1 MNADL
6 KFCTDYTMETW
17 FWILGWL
24 LSILAIAGNG
34 LTVQLV
40 ISQRRLRTK
49 TIVSLAV
56 ADFCAGAFVV
66 ASLPSVTSEVAATG
80 LDPMLPGGI

>member
-1 MNADL
+1 ML
-6 KFCTDYTMETW
+6 
-17 FWILGWL
+17 
-24 LSILAIAGNG
+24 
-34 LTVQLV
+34 LV

-56 ADFCAGAFVV
+56 ADFWAGAFVV
-66 ASLPSVTSEVAATG
+66 ASLPFVTSEVAATG